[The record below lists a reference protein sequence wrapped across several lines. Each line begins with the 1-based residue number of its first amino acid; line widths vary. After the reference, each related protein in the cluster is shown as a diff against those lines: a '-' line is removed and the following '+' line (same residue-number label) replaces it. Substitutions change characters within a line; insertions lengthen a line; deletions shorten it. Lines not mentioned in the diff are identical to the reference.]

1 MKREPNKRLELTQ
14 GFLVLFK
21 LRALTEFMNI
31 FHLSGKIP
39 AQLNLSVRTGKN
51 GKPDKS
57 YGRICDATPWNR
69 GSIITLFG
77 DSGYLYVVSTSSG
90 KIVTGAHNLNR

>member
-31 FHLSGKIP
+31 FHLSG
-39 AQLNLSVRTGKN
+39 
-51 GKPDKS
+51 
-57 YGRICDATPWNR
+57 
-69 GSIITLFG
+69 
-77 DSGYLYVVSTSSG
+77 
-90 KIVTGAHNLNR
+90 